1 MSLGF
6 GHITRIGHLY
16 PSGGLCDYELQLM
29 APDGVQFIT
38 TRLPFATTDIEG
50 DRLLVKWLESYV
62 GLLADA
68 QVDIIAL
75 NCTAATMLVGPER
88 LKKRI
93 YDATGI
99 EAVTTIEAVM
109 AALATTGVRH
119 PALLTPYPEDVVE
132 AEVCFLRSEGIEV
145 VTHLGMP
152 RLTPVEQ
159 AMIEPGQ
166 WRDLAAT
173 LDRTKIDGL
182 LVSCAGVRI
191 ADEIESIERQ
201 LDLPVITSNQA
212 LLWHLL
218 ETLRIPERPRGY
230 GSLLAGLHPETR
242 QARVH

>member
-6 GHITRIGHLY
+6 GRLARIGHLY
-16 PSGGLCDYELQLM
+16 PSGGLCDYEIQLM

-50 DRLLVKWLESYV
+50 DRLLVDGLESHV
-62 GLLADA
+62 SLLADA

-75 NCTAATMLVGPER
+75 NCTAATMLVGPDR

-93 YDATGI
+93 RDATGI

-109 AALATTGVRH
+109 AALAATGIRR
-119 PALLTPYPEDVVE
+119 PALLTPYPQDVVE
-132 AEVCFLRSEGIEV
+132 AEVDFLRSEGVEV
-145 VTHLGMP
+145 VTQLGLP
-152 RLTPVEQ
+152 RKTPVEQ
-159 AMIEPGQ
+159 AMIEPHQ

-173 LDRTKIDGL
+173 VDRTTVDGL

-191 ADEIESIERQ
+191 ADEIEYIERQ

-218 ETLRIPERPRGY
+218 EALHIPERPCGY
-230 GSLLAGLHPETR
+230 GSLLAGLHENQ
-242 QARVH
+242 QACAH